1 MSCSGLH
8 CAGCAGGGS
17 APVLAFAV
25 FYGVDWVVTHLVEVI
40 ATSAACGVLAVAAV
54 VVLMRW
60 ADRRDARH
68 AGSLLIT
75 RAEAVPLVTAR
86 VTPPAVQPAAPPA
99 IENHYHVHYH
109 AADGS
114 EPARV
119 RTMLPGQA
127 GDAITGRES

>member
-1 MSCSGLH
+1 
-8 CAGCAGGGS
+8 
-17 APVLAFAV
+17 VLALTALL
-25 FYGVDWVVTHLVEVI
+25 GVDWVVTHIIEV
-40 ATSAACGVLAVAAV
+40 AVVSGVCGALAVAAV

-86 VTPPAVQPAAPPA
+86 VTPPAVQAAAPAA

-109 AADGS
+109 AADGQ
-114 EPARV
+114 
-119 RTMLPGQA
+119 QA
-127 GDAITGRES
+127 PAITERN